1 MDIKQEYLS
10 AAYPESAK
18 KTVGGN
24 VRAAFANPLAQIAL
38 VGVVLALVQ
47 FLALGGMIS
56 SAFAYALGNTLIYA
70 IVAIG
75 FCLLLGY
82 SGLASLGT
90 AGFIGLGSYVAFYLI
105 EGMGAPY
112 YVALLVT
119 LAVSIALGVIVGFI
133 SLRIEG
139 IYLAIMTLALAEIIR
154 SLLMVLKATI
164 KININNIVLFGVNVN
179 EKAVYLL
186 ITATFIILMALTS
199 NLIRSPVGRA
209 MLAMKDSTSA
219 AQAMGIS
226 LMKYR
231 LLAFVISTIYA
242 AMGGLLYMMYVRNMT
257 TATST
262 LLTLS
267 TSLNILGAVIIG
279 GAKSLWGTTFGLYHH
294 DHRSFDHRCGDV
306 FPRRL
311 CPDAQLPAPLAAPQA
326 GRKEDPRLCRQ
337 RELSGAFWKRPD
349 VCALRSGCWK
359 RRANC
364 RSRRPRPKKP
374 RVRLSARGLPGGSWQ
389 IKILISSAR
398 TRSAARS
405 QRSGCVRKTNAMRR
419 FARRSCSAATC

>member
-10 AAYPESAK
+10 AAYPEGAK
-18 KTVGGN
+18 KNIGTN
-24 VRAAFANPLAQIAL
+24 IRAAFANPLAQIAL
-38 VGVVLALVQ
+38 VGVLLALVQ
-47 FLALGGMIS
+47 FLALGGVIS
-56 SAFAYALGNTLIYA
+56 SAFSYALGNTLIYA

-119 LAVSIALGVIVGFI
+119 LAVSITIGVIVGFI

-186 ITATFIILMALTS
+186 ITATFVILMVLTS

-219 AQAMGIS
+219 SQAMGIS

-231 LLAFVISTIYA
+231 LLAFVISTVYA

-279 GAKSLWGTTFGLYHH
+279 GAKSLWGTTFGTFIIYGLQSMFLSKIRFFV
-294 DHRSFDHRCGDV
+294 DH
-306 FPRRL
+306 
-311 CPDAQLPAPLAAPQA
+311 PA
-326 GRKEDPRLCRQ
+326 
-337 RELSGAFWKRPD
+337 FITMIT
-349 VCALRSGCWK
+349 
-359 RRANC
+359 
-364 RSRRPRPKKP
+364 
-374 RVRLSARGLPGGSWQ
+374 GLLIILVVMFFPGGFAQMLTAFRGW
-389 IKILISSAR
+389 LR
-398 TRSAARS
+398 
-405 QRSGCVRKTNAMRR
+405 RKRIERR
-419 FARRSCSAATC
+419 IRAYVDDRN